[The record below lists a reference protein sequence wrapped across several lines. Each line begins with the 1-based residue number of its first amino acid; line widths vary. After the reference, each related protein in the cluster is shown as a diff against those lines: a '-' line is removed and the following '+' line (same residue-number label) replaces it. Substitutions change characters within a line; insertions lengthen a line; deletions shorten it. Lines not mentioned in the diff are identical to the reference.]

1 MCRYSL
7 VLLAGLGLVGPA
19 SAATWADAMF
29 EDLSKDFGSVPR
41 GPTLQY
47 PFRLVNKTK
56 TTVTIANV
64 RVSCGCVT
72 ATALKG
78 SLAPGEETAVL
89 AQMDTRRFS
98 GAKTVTIY
106 VQFEQP
112 AWEEVRLWVQ
122 ANSRDDVS
130 VSPDT
135 LAFGRTKRGAS
146 PTGTVTVTFLGG
158 AGAQIIDAQS
168 DSNYVQAAL
177 KQLSRQEGEAS
188 YQVTARIRPDTP
200 VGKWY
205 TDVWLQTTNPA
216 MPRVRVPLTVEI
228 ESALSVSPP
237 RVQFGAVKQGS
248 EAERRVIV
256 RGVKDF
262 RITEVRGADGV
273 VAVRDS
279 TPDSRPVH
287 VLTVTLKG
295 AGAGDLE
302 RMLRVVTDLPDESEI
317 EFEARAQV
325 VPAP

>member
-1 MCRYSL
+1 
-7 VLLAGLGLVGPA
+7 
-19 SAATWADAMF
+19 MF

-41 GPTLQY
+41 GPTLQH

-78 SLAPGEETAVL
+78 SLAPGEETAVV

-98 GAKTVTIY
+98 GPKTVTIY
-106 VQFEQP
+106 VQFEHP

-130 VSPDT
+130 VNPDT
-135 LAFGRTKRGAS
+135 IAFGRSKRGGT
-146 PTGTVTVTFLGG
+146 PTSTVTVTFLGAPG
-158 AGAQIIDAQS
+158 SQITDVQS
-168 DSNYVQAAL
+168 DSNYVQTNL
-177 KQLSRQEGEAS
+177 KELSRQEGEVS
-188 YQVTARIRPDTP
+188 YQVTAKVRPDTP

-205 TDVWLQTTNPA
+205 TDVWLQTNNPG

-237 RVQFGAVKQGS
+237 RVQFGSVKQGS

-262 RITEVRGADGV
+262 RITEVRGTDGV
-273 VAVRDS
+273 LAVRDS
-279 TPDSRPVH
+279 SRDSRPVH

-295 AGAGDLE
+295 DSAGDLA
-302 RMLRVVTDLPDESEI
+302 RMLRVVTDLPDEAEI

-325 VPAP
+325 VPAQ